1 MFDVTSKSSFQ
12 KVHEWV
18 ESVVDNTE
26 RTVSM
31 ILVGNKID
39 MKREVSTEE
48 GKKMAESFGIKY
60 FETSAKENIGI
71 NESMQE
77 IITLSYSGKKTGEKD
92 PVIIENPTASSTS
105 RCGC

>member
-1 MFDVTSKSSFQ
+1 
-12 KVHEWV
+12 
-18 ESVVDNTE
+18 
-26 RTVSM
+26 M

-77 IITLSYSGKKTGEKD
+77 IISMSYGSKKVGEKETI
-92 PVIIENPTASSTS
+92 VIESNNNTSSS
-105 RCGC
+105 GCKC

>member
-1 MFDVTSKSSFQ
+1 
-12 KVHEWV
+12 
-18 ESVVDNTE
+18 
-26 RTVSM
+26 M

-60 FETSAKENIGI
+60 FETSAKENVGI

-77 IITLSYSGKKTGEKD
+77 IITMSYGNKKVGEKD
-92 PVIIENPTASSTS
+92 TVVIENNNNTS
-105 RCGC
+105 GSGCKC

>member
-1 MFDVTSKSSFQ
+1 
-12 KVHEWV
+12 
-18 ESVVDNTE
+18 
-26 RTVSM
+26 M

-77 IITLSYSGKKTGEKD
+77 IITMSYGNKKVGDKD
-92 PVIIENPTASSTS
+92 TVIIDNTNTTGS
-105 RCGC
+105 GCKC